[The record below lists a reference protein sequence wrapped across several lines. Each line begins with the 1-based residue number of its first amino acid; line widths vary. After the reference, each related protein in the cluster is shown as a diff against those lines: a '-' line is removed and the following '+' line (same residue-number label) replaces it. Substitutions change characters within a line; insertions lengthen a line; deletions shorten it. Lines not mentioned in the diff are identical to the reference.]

1 MKGRLF
7 QPETKEST
15 KINTKNNKPKKDLN
29 CKIKKGNRITMQH
42 PSLVNVDPPK
52 HKDTEMRIS
61 ISKKQSWNQGHSTQV
76 KIVIPSTLPTPT
88 LRSEI
93 DAQSFSPCSS
103 SKSLE
108 EIQERNTYKYK
119 SKRTARKSISSFS
132 PRVPVQSS
140 HDEEPQPVVCEGSS
154 KKDSHNYDF
163 KKRLKPTMIKFATNK
178 ISNSNDPSPSVHK
191 EEASNVIKESEP
203 TSKCSFASNDTV
215 KNRTDS
221 GGNRVG
227 PTAVKEQ
234 EHSIEFQMKLFESE
248 WKKYLNADEREK
260 VQKKLERRVALIS
273 DKNRLS
279 RQLHKFMLMKTSRLM
294 KDPKKVFLVIKE
306 VIDELS
312 KYAQKNV
319 KPAISTTTY
328 KKVTDTSTPWSSE
341 TEVGSQFTKNNGL
354 SNAQIEQEKDCKKD
368 LESVTNNGDQTSR
381 AQMNKRKRH
390 ILKLEQ
396 ALHACG
402 KQIKKIE
409 EEGLSLSDMENEDSS
424 YLRVSRY
431 KARYMKIY
439 NKIAQ
444 LRNLDN
450 SLERRV
456 DKKFKTEASRIPDIN
471 NEIEKLVNRKKV
483 FPDYAD
489 ILKLYQRYYQENNLV
504 VEKEIV
510 RSEGK

>member
-1 MKGRLF
+1 
-7 QPETKEST
+7 
-15 KINTKNNKPKKDLN
+15 
-29 CKIKKGNRITMQH
+29 MQH
-42 PSLVNVDPPK
+42 APLNVDPTK
-52 HKDTEMRIS
+52 HNDTEMRIS

-76 KIVIPSTLPTPT
+76 KIVIPSTLPTPS

-93 DAQSFSPCSS
+93 DEQLSSPCSS

-108 EIQERNTYKYK
+108 ETQEQNTYKYK

-132 PRVPVQSS
+132 PRVPIQSL
-140 HDEEPQPVVCEGSS
+140 HGEEQLTVAFEGSS
-154 KKDSHNYDF
+154 KKDSHNSDF
-163 KKRLKPTMIKFATNK
+163 KKRLKPTMIKFSTNK
-178 ISNSNDPSPSVHK
+178 ISNSNDASPSVHK
-191 EEASNVIKESEP
+191 EKASNVINESEP
-203 TSKCSFASNDTV
+203 TPKCSFTSDDTV
-215 KNRTDS
+215 KNRTDY
-221 GGNRVG
+221 GGNTG
-227 PTAVKEQ
+227 APTAVHEL

-248 WKKYLNADEREK
+248 WKKYLNTDEREK
-260 VQKKLERRVALIS
+260 VQKKLEKRVALIS
-273 DKNRLS
+273 DRNRLS
-279 RQLHKFMLMKTSRLM
+279 RQLHKFMLMKTTRLM

-319 KPAISTTTY
+319 KPVTDTATS

-341 TEVGSQFTKNNGL
+341 TELGSQLTKNNGL

-368 LESVTNNGDQTSR
+368 LVANNGDQISR
-381 AQMNKRKRH
+381 AQMKKRKRH
-390 ILKLEQ
+390 VLKLEH

-471 NEIEKLVNRKKV
+471 DEIEKLVNRKRV